1 MGRTETEPE
10 RKEASDLAVLYRNHV
25 RAPEKDPLVIH
36 LANET
41 DPLVIHLANETY
53 PAIAVLSPQQKQN
66 LTIGRSSQNDVVVG
80 KLSVSGK
87 HAEFKVEADM
97 SVVVR
102 CCGRNSTW
110 VQSAGE
116 ARRRLCQNVWSRPLL
131 EGDTLTLGDVD
142 FVITFG
148 TNACMQNLNELTT
161 AITLKGQIIWEAFKM
176 PRGKGVENRSV
187 RVGPGWVAV
196 HVGKGK
202 HDEELVSQYRR
213 ALPDLSS
220 DDSLKGFV
228 AGLVWISRT
237 IRESDLRNELSC
249 SCNGAGHEESC
260 PMNPFI
266 TGPFC
271 SIVKVIV
278 PLSTPIKADGQM
290 NEWRLPRDVSESIL
304 AQLSEND
311 KMRMCSYANKAS
323 LACHSDD
330 VIVCELGDS
339 HDAPLVPLPQTP
351 RVNAV
356 SDDVQAKACPQTPQR
371 RPARKL
377 CSEETD
383 SQETSQDGSPPK
395 AGDGSDVERKT
406 TTPVCLKRWFTD
418 FPSPAYDFGSRW
430 DCAGVLTH
438 MASVCMLT
446 RGRDCFRTCAI
457 FPARDVD
464 AHRTPPAES
473 DRRFVDTWLAL
484 LGTRSG
490 DTGHWALLCL
500 RPPFGERLE
509 WDVVLLDRQQSP
521 AMRLK
526 ARQYANDFGQFLN
539 FNDFPTE
546 AEPDEL
552 AIQQQ
557 NGAWECGL
565 LAVDDARR
573 CLEVPLNIPLR
584 SQLPLFQLPPLNLL
598 LVCMRAMRHAI
609 EPDLA
614 PEKALAEPPRKKSR
628 VSLGKEI
635 SVEPVVVSKRAQTD
649 SLKKKRR
656 FPFAEFAK
664 RQRATSAELQGLRAD
679 AQNKVIS
686 EMWKSLSPEMR
697 ASWL

>member
-1 MGRTETEPE
+1 
-10 RKEASDLAVLYRNHV
+10 
-25 RAPEKDPLVIH
+25 
-36 LANET
+36 
-41 DPLVIHLANETY
+41 
-53 PAIAVLSPQQKQN
+53 
-66 LTIGRSSQNDVVVG
+66 
-80 KLSVSGK
+80 
-87 HAEFKVEADM
+87 
-97 SVVVR
+97 
-102 CCGRNSTW
+102 
-110 VQSAGE
+110 
-116 ARRRLCQNVWSRPLL
+116 
-131 EGDTLTLGDVD
+131 
-142 FVITFG
+142 
-148 TNACMQNLNELTT
+148 
-161 AITLKGQIIWEAFKM
+161 
-176 PRGKGVENRSV
+176 
-187 RVGPGWVAV
+187 
-196 HVGKGK
+196 
-202 HDEELVSQYRR
+202 
-213 ALPDLSS
+213 
-220 DDSLKGFV
+220 
-228 AGLVWISRT
+228 
-237 IRESDLRNELSC
+237 
-249 SCNGAGHEESC
+249 
-260 PMNPFI
+260 MNPFI

-290 NEWRLPRDVSESIL
+290 NEWRLPRDVLESIL

-356 SDDVQAKACPQTPQR
+356 SDGVQAKADSHSVAEETGLASHSDGGAARELLESDNVLRVACPQTPQ
-371 RPARKL
+371 PEFA
-377 CSEETD
+377 SINEQTETD

-490 DTGHWALLCL
+490 DRGHWALLCL

-526 ARQYANDFGQFLN
+526 AKQYANDFGQFLN

-565 LAVDDARR
+565 LACLLYTSDA
-573 CLEVPLNIPLR
+573 
-584 SQLPLFQLPPLNLL
+584 
-598 LVCMRAMRHAI
+598 
-609 EPDLA
+609 
-614 PEKALAEPPRKKSR
+614 
-628 VSLGKEI
+628 
-635 SVEPVVVSKRAQTD
+635 
-649 SLKKKRR
+649 
-656 FPFAEFAK
+656 
-664 RQRATSAELQGLRAD
+664 AD
-679 AQNKVIS
+679 
-686 EMWKSLSPEMR
+686 E
-697 ASWL
+697 